1 MELKAFGSRGT
12 GWLLRQLRLPTLND
26 LKGLALTA
34 LAAVLLWN
42 YILFFLEPTTEMVIQ
57 IARSIKLPS
66 GLESNEA
73 YYPLETTVKYIGGTI
88 LIAFILIQNEIKHI
102 LNLEKFFSLLADTLK
117 AINLPQA
124 SYGICAVL
132 ALYDALLAQSV
143 LVEYLGYGTALSAFG
158 MALTAQSGYLVNVA
172 NAWWDACQSWYR
184 AWCNWENYITT
195 LVGIVVFYIIL
206 LWSASAD
213 LSPRSQIPFLMI
225 GGSILTGFLLLQNEL
240 KTLIITIVKTARNP
254 GDAVDIWKKAWK
266 SVIATMVAIGIFLFI
281 FLNAVFLPDLTQNFP
296 TVLSATMLVIVLVWW
311 KLMALEMA
319 KPAVAAKRAAAMA
332 FLLAIPLILYLVLR
346 LMVLLK
352 TDQSWDITLEFM
364 QAKAGFNISNWP
376 DQIDIANASR
386 WEFYRAGI
394 VNAVR
399 AVLASVLLCTILGF
413 IVGVTRLSSNKLAS
427 GLATVYVEIFR
438 NFPFA
443 VLLFVIS
450 SVMGQ
455 SLPQFREEMDIM
467 DIIFVSNQGI
477 WVPVVQLSNFTW
489 AIAVLIGTW
498 LYTRYEDWNGVDDS
512 EKGVRRR
519 IILWFLAIVVAVAVA
534 VSSGID
540 YPSYLKPSDQPG
552 SWRMEG
558 GFEISPAFIAIVAG
572 LTLYTSSHVAEIVR
586 GSIQSLPYGQVE
598 AAIALGLNPVQRL
611 RLVIIPQALRS
622 MIPSLNNQYMNV
634 WKNSSLALIVAYN
647 DFFYVNLVIVNKVGK
662 AVPSFLL
669 LLVTYQV
676 GSLLISS
683 IMNFYNS
690 RVTQVKI

>member
-1 MELKAFGSRGT
+1 MELKA
-12 GWLLRQLRLPTLND
+12 PTLND
-26 LKGLALTA
+26 LKGLVLTA
-34 LAAVLLWN
+34 LAVVLLWN
-42 YILFFLEPTTEMVIQ
+42 YILFFLEPATEMVIQ

-66 GLESNEA
+66 GLQSNET
-73 YYPLETTVKYIGGTI
+73 YYPLETTVKYIGGI
-88 LIAFILIQNEIKHI
+88 MLIAFILVQNEVKNV
-102 LNLEKFFSLLADTLK
+102 LNPGAFFNLLIDTVRSPAD
-117 AINLPQA
+117 AAGNWRDA
-124 SYGICAVL
+124 YRSAV
-132 ALYDALLAQSV
+132 ARIAD
-143 LVEYLGYGTALSAFG
+143 
-158 MALTAQSGYLVNVA
+158 
-172 NAWWDACQSWYR
+172 
-184 AWCNWENYITT
+184 WESYITT

-254 GDAVDIWKKAWK
+254 GEAVDIWKKAWK
-266 SVIATMVAIGIFLFI
+266 SVITTIVAIGIFLFI

-296 TVLSATMLVIVLVWW
+296 TVLSAAMLVMILVWW
-311 KLMALEMA
+311 KLMAMEMA

-332 FLLAIPLILYLVLR
+332 FLLAIPLILYLALR

-376 DQIDIANASR
+376 GQIDIANATR

-399 AVLASVLLCTILGF
+399 AVLASMLLCTILGF

-455 SLPQFREEMDIM
+455 SLPQFREEVDIM

-498 LYTRYEDWNGVDDS
+498 LYTRYEDWNGIDDS

>member
-1 MELKAFGSRGT
+1 MGLKA
-12 GWLLRQLRLPTLND
+12 PTLND

-34 LAAVLLWN
+34 LAVVFLWN
-42 YILFFLEPTTEMVIQ
+42 YILFFLEPATEMVIQ

-73 YYPLETTVKYIGGTI
+73 YYPLETTVKYIGGI
-88 LIAFILIQNEIKHI
+88 MLIAFILVQNEVKNV
-102 LNLEKFFSLLADTLK
+102 LNPGAFFNLLIDTVRS
-117 AINLPQA
+117 P
-124 SYGICAVL
+124 
-132 ALYDALLAQSV
+132 
-143 LVEYLGYGTALSAFG
+143 
-158 MALTAQSGYLVNVA
+158 A
-172 NAWWDACQSWYR
+172 NAASDWRDAYCSAVAR
-184 AWCNWENYITT
+184 IADWESYITT

-266 SVIATMVAIGIFLFI
+266 SVITTIVAIGLFLFI
-281 FLNAVFLPDLTQNFP
+281 FLNAVFLPDLTRNFP
-296 TVLSATMLVIVLVWW
+296 TVISAAMLVIILVWW
-311 KLMALEMA
+311 KLMAMEMA

-376 DQIDIANASR
+376 DQIDIANATR

-399 AVLASVLLCTILGF
+399 AVLASMLLCTILGF

-427 GLATVYVEIFR
+427 GLATVYVEVFR

-455 SLPQFREEMDIM
+455 SLPQFREEVDIM

-598 AAIALGLNPVQRL
+598 AAIALGLNPIQRL

>member
-1 MELKAFGSRGT
+1 MELK
-12 GWLLRQLRLPTLND
+12 L
-26 LKGLALTA
+26 
-34 LAAVLLWN
+34 
-42 YILFFLEPTTEMVIQ
+42 VIQ
-57 IARSIKLPS
+57 GELKSVASYLRKLSPVWIFIYVIAFYCLWLYLLKFFGLSVDYVVIISRSIVIDGIEMNTS
-66 GLESNEA
+66 
-73 YYPLETTVKYIGGTI
+73 YYPVSTTVKYTGAAI
-88 LIAFILIQNEIKHI
+88 LACFILIQNEIKHI
-102 LNLEKFFSLLADTLK
+102 LNLGKFFSLLADTLK
-117 AINLPQA
+117 VINLLQA

-132 ALYDALLAQSV
+132 ALYGALLAQSV

-213 LSPRSQIPFLMI
+213 LSPRSQIPFLII

-266 SVIATMVAIGIFLFI
+266 SVITTIVAIGIFLFI

-296 TVLSATMLVIVLVWW
+296 TVLSAVMLVIILVWW
-311 KLMALEMA
+311 KLMAMEMA

-376 DQIDIANASR
+376 GQIDIANASR

-399 AVLASVLLCTILGF
+399 AVLASMLLCTILGF

-455 SLPQFREEMDIM
+455 SLPQFREEVDIM

>member
-1 MELKAFGSRGT
+1 M
-12 GWLLRQLRLPTLND
+12 RLPTLND

>member
-1 MELKAFGSRGT
+1 MELKA
-12 GWLLRQLRLPTLND
+12 PTLND
-26 LKGLALTA
+26 LKGLVLTA
-34 LAAVLLWN
+34 LAVVLLWN
-42 YILFFLEPTTEMVIQ
+42 YILFFLEPATEMVIQ
-57 IARSIKLPS
+57 IARSIILPS

-73 YYPLETTVKYIGGTI
+73 YYPLETTVKYIGGI
-88 LIAFILIQNEIKHI
+88 MLISFILVQNEVKNV
-102 LNLEKFFSLLADTLK
+102 LNLGAFFNLLIDTVRS
-117 AINLPQA
+117 P
-124 SYGICAVL
+124 
-132 ALYDALLAQSV
+132 
-143 LVEYLGYGTALSAFG
+143 
-158 MALTAQSGYLVNVA
+158 A
-172 NAWWDACQSWYR
+172 NAAGNWRDAYR
-184 AWCNWENYITT
+184 SAVARIADWESYITT

-213 LSPRSQIPFLMI
+213 LSPRSQVPFLII

-240 KTLIITIVKTARNP
+240 KTLIVGIIRMLINPREAVKNWRGSWAAGPMAVVKTVA
-254 GDAVDIWKKAWK
+254 
-266 SVIATMVAIGIFLFI
+266 SVITTIVAIGIFLFI

-296 TVLSATMLVIVLVWW
+296 TVLSAAMLVIILVWW
-311 KLMALEMA
+311 KLMAMEMA
-319 KPAVAAKRAAAMA
+319 KPAIAAKRSAAMA

-352 TDQSWDITLEFM
+352 TDQSWDITLVFM

-376 DQIDIANASR
+376 DQIDIANANR

-399 AVLASVLLCTILGF
+399 AVLVSMLLCTILGF

-455 SLPQFREEMDIM
+455 SLPQFREEVDIM

-477 WVPVVQLSNFTW
+477 LIPVVQLSNFTW

-519 IILWFLAIVVAVAVA
+519 IILWFLAIVVAVAIA

-540 YPSYLKPSDQPG
+540 YPSYLKPTDQPG

-669 LLVTYQV
+669 LLITYQV

>member
-1 MELKAFGSRGT
+1 MELKT
-12 GWLLRQLRLPTLND
+12 PTLND
-26 LKGLALTA
+26 LKGLVLTA
-34 LAAVLLWN
+34 LAVAVLWN
-42 YILFFLEPTTEMVIQ
+42 YILFFLEPATEMVIQ

-66 GLESNEA
+66 GLESNES
-73 YYPLETTVKYIGGTI
+73 YYPLETTVKYIGGI
-88 LIAFILIQNEIKHI
+88 MLIAFILVQNELKYI
-102 LNLEKFFSLLADTLK
+102 LNPGAFFNLLIDTVRNPTD
-117 AINLPQA
+117 AAENWRDAYSSAVA
-124 SYGICAVL
+124 SIA
-132 ALYDALLAQSV
+132 
-143 LVEYLGYGTALSAFG
+143 
-158 MALTAQSGYLVNVA
+158 
-172 NAWWDACQSWYR
+172 
-184 AWCNWENYITT
+184 NWESYITT
-195 LVGIVVFYIIL
+195 LVGIVVFYIVL
-206 LWSASAD
+206 FWSASAD
-213 LSPRSQIPFLMI
+213 LSPRSQIPFLII
-225 GGSILTGFLLLQNEL
+225 GGSILTAFLLLQNEL
-240 KTLIITIVKTARNP
+240 KTLIITIVKTGRNP
-254 GDAVDIWKKAWK
+254 GDIVNIWKKAWK
-266 SVIATMVAIGIFLFI
+266 SVITTIVAIGIFLFI

-296 TVLSATMLVIVLVWW
+296 KVLSATTLVIILVWW
-311 KLMALEMA
+311 KLMAMELA
-319 KPAVAAKRAAAMA
+319 KPSIAEQRTAAMA
-332 FLLAIPLILYLVLR
+332 FLLAIPLLLYLILR

-386 WEFYRAGI
+386 WEFYRVAI

-399 AVLASVLLCTILGF
+399 AVLASVLFCTILGF

-427 GLATVYVEIFR
+427 GLATIYVEVFR

-455 SLPQFREEMDIM
+455 ALPQFREEANIM
-467 DIIFVSNQGI
+467 EIIFLSNQGI

-498 LYTRYEDWNGVDDS
+498 IYTRYEDWNGFDDS

-519 IILWFLAIVVAVAVA
+519 ILLWFLTIVVAVAVA

-552 SWRMEG
+552 SWRIEG

-572 LTLYTSSHVAEIVR
+572 LTLYTSSQVAEIVR